1 MKEEIGKWLMDIA
14 KYILTA
20 ILLTSLFDGLED
32 LWITYI
38 IAFITTAVTF
48 MTGIVLLRKKTKG
61 GETMGTIITCSFI
74 SLIAIA
80 SLIYFT
86 IDDRKKSRGR
96 KKGSLEN

>member
-48 MTGIVLLRKKTKG
+48 MTGIVLLRKKQK
-61 GETMGTIITCSFI
+61 EE
-74 SLIAIA
+74 
-80 SLIYFT
+80 
-86 IDDRKKSRGR
+86 KQW
-96 KKGSLEN
+96 EQ